1 MDNAIPRETLQS
13 NGCAASPAAATRC
26 VTRSDSTAA
35 LHEALP
41 AERPCAR
48 AKAAPIQTS
57 RGNAHRQ
64 RRHQAPCGNHLD
76 TPAAQGIKRILLL
89 GATGRTGRHVLDY
102 ALKQGLEVS
111 ALVRSPDRV
120 AVHSDRLAV
129 RMGSPLNPS
138 DVAEAIEGC
147 DAVVSTLSHIRT
159 SDWPWSK
166 AISPPLLLTHCIGNC
181 IDAMRKHGVRRVV
194 VMSAI
199 GVGDSFAKAPAK
211 LRWLILHTNLRRVYI
226 DQDAQ
231 ERMLSQSGLRWTIVR
246 AATLTDGEQPGKLMF
261 GFDHRPPSRFAVS
274 REWAARFV
282 VDCLSSARYIGETPM
297 ISACEK

>member
-1 MDNAIPRETLQS
+1 MDNAILCETSQS
-13 NGCAASPAAATRC
+13 KGCAASLAAATRC
-26 VTRSDSTAA
+26 VTRPDSTAA
-35 LHEALP
+35 LHEARP
-41 AERPCAR
+41 AEGPPAR
-48 AKAAPIQTS
+48 ATAVPPQTS

-64 RRHQAPCGNHLD
+64 RRRQAPFGSHLD

-111 ALVRSPDRV
+111 ALVRSPDRI
-120 AVHSDRLAV
+120 AVHSERLAV

-138 DVAEAIEGC
+138 DVAKAIEGC

-159 SDWPWSK
+159 SDRPWSK
-166 AISPPLLLTHCIGNC
+166 TISPPLLLTHCIGNC
-181 IDAMRKHGVRRVV
+181 IDAMRKHGIRRVV

-199 GVGDSFAKAPAK
+199 GVGDSFAEAPAK
-211 LRWLILHTNLRRVYI
+211 LRWLIRHTNLRRVYL

-246 AATLTDGEQPGKLMF
+246 AATLTDGEQPGNLVV
-261 GFDHRPPSRFAVS
+261 GLDHRPPSRFSVS
-274 REWAARFV
+274 REQAARFV
-282 VDCLSSARYIGETPM
+282 VDCLSSVQYIGETPL
-297 ISACEK
+297 ISEC